1 MAERAPLILFAPGAG
16 APSTSPWMQA
26 WRARLAR
33 LGPVVTFDY
42 PYMRAGKKAPDR
54 LPRLL
59 AAHREALAAAR
70 AAHPGRAV
78 VLAGKSMGS
87 RVGCHVVIEELAED
101 PAAALALVCL
111 GYPLVGVNG
120 KVRDEVL
127 LALRTPVLFVQGTRD
142 RLCPLEH
149 LARVRA
155 RMSAPTALHVVEA
168 GDHSLEVTRAHARAT
183 GVDQAASDAAAF
195 AAVRDFVSN

>member
-1 MAERAPLILFAPGAG
+1 MARPLILFAPGAG
-16 APSTSPWMQA
+16 APSTSDWMQA
-26 WRARLAR
+26 WRARLEQ

-54 LPRLL
+54 LPKLI
-59 AAHREALAAAR
+59 AAHREVIAQVR
-70 AAHPGRAV
+70 AEHPRRHV

-87 RVGCHVVIEELAED
+87 RVGCHVAAED
-101 PAAALALVCL
+101 PTACVALVCF

-142 RLCPLEH
+142 DLCPLDH

-155 RMSAPTALHVVEA
+155 RMTARSALHVVET
-168 GDHSLEVTRAHARAT
+168 GDHSLMVTRAHARAT
-183 GVDQAASDAAAF
+183 GEDQAAADAAALD
-195 AAVRDFVSN
+195 AVRGWL

>member
-1 MAERAPLILFAPGAG
+1 VAERAPLILFAPGAG
-16 APSTSPWMQA
+16 APCTSPWMQG
-26 WRARLAR
+26 WRARLET

-54 LPRLL
+54 LPKLL

-70 AAHPGRAV
+70 AAHPRRPV

-87 RVGCHVVIEELAED
+87 RVSCHLVVEELAED
-101 PAAALALVCL
+101 PQAAVALVCL

-142 RLCPLEH
+142 ALCPLEH
-149 LARVRA
+149 LARVRRRMTA
-155 RMSAPTALHVVEA
+155 RSALHVVET
-168 GDHSLEVTRAHARAT
+168 GDHSLEVTRAHTRAT
-183 GVDQAASDAAAF
+183 GVDQAASDLAALE
-195 AAVRDFVSN
+195 AVRAFLA